1 MKKKAFP
8 IVYFLVTATSAFS
21 PAETPWQ
28 LTSGPDR
35 VHLLEL
41 YTSEGCSS
49 CPPADAYLRGLRA
62 DKGLFKTFVPVA
74 YHVDYWNQLG
84 WTDRYAQSSFAD
96 RQRAQAS
103 RWGKNGVYTPG
114 FVLDGSEVGPSGKD
128 SQKSMLRSAK
138 VGTLSVSR
146 QGNGFRVRFQPSIAG
161 TRWTARAAVLG
172 NGLSTAVASG
182 ENARTLLRHDFVAL
196 STAEAGMVPSDNGF
210 VATMTLPKQNRS
222 LAREHSV
229 VFWIER
235 EGDPRPVQAAGS
247 DVPAPFFSK
256 ESL

>member
-1 MKKKAFP
+1 MKKKALP
-8 IVYFLVTATSAFS
+8 IVYFLVIATCVVS

-28 LTSGPDR
+28 LKSGPER

-62 DKGLFKTFVPVA
+62 DAGLFKKFVPVA

-84 WTDRYAQSSFAD
+84 WADRYSQSSFAD
-96 RQRAQAS
+96 RQRGQAR
-103 RWGKNGVYTPG
+103 RWGNNGVYTPG
-114 FVLDGSEVGPSGKD
+114 FVLDGSEVGASGSE
-128 SQKSMLRSAK
+128 SQRGMLQSAN
-138 VGTLSVSR
+138 VGVLEVTR
-146 QGNGFRVRFQPSIAG
+146 QHGDFRVRFSPTIAG

-182 ENARTLLRHDFVAL
+182 ENARTLLRHEFVAL
-196 STAEAGMVPSDNGF
+196 STAEAAMMSLDKGF
-210 VATMTLPKQNRS
+210 VVTVTLPKQERS
-222 LAREHSV
+222 GANEHSV
-229 VFWIER
+229 IFWIER

-247 DVPAPFFSK
+247 DVPAPFFQ
-256 ESL
+256 